1 MNTAK
6 CVFLRLPSPHHT
18 TTPMTEFETV
28 VALLKQSQLPQSA
41 RSAEQQLK
49 ELEDQADFP
58 IVMLH
63 VVAAQNLEESTRL
76 AAALFFKNFLKR
88 KWVNSDGQHLLQ
100 PSTVKTVKDEV
111 VGLMISLPERLQI
124 QLGESVSI
132 IADSDFPHNWEDLVS
147 SLVARL
153 SPTDMVT
160 NNGILTVAHSIF
172 KKWRPLFS
180 SDDLNREILLVLN
193 QFTEPYK
200 QLCEEVDRQIE
211 ANSNNKAQ
219 LDILF
224 RVQFNIFKIFFDLN
238 CQDIP
243 AFFEDNLDYFMN
255 LLKKYLCYTNPLL
268 EDPDEDDEA
277 GILEKVKASICDAIQ
292 LYSLRY
298 EEFFGTY
305 LNGFVET
312 VWNLLTNTSTQPKY
326 DILVSRALTFLT
338 SVAKVPRHTNMFSSP
353 EVLKQL
359 IEKIVVPNM
368 SLRESDEELFEDDPL
383 EYIRRDLEGSDS
395 DTRRRAATDFLRELN
410 DKAESS
416 VTKVALEYVE
426 QFLNLYKQDPASNW
440 KAKDTAIHLYS
451 SIAAKGAVTSSG
463 VTSIN
468 LTVDI
473 LSFFSENIAPDLMN
487 DSANPILKVD
497 AIKYIYTFRNQ
508 LSRDHLIQVFP
519 VLMNHLLSTNYVVC
533 TYSAVTVER
542 LLAKNVF
549 DKTEV
554 AEIAQ
559 QLLPKLFELIAAG
572 GTPEKISENEY
583 LMKCIMR
590 ILLVAG
596 SDVATGDAGK
606 QLLQQL
612 IGILQEICKNP
623 SNPRFNHYTFESI
636 GVLLKYTVPVV
647 GFAAVQDIVSP
658 TFLTILEQD
667 IAEFSPYVF
676 QLLAL
681 ILELSPSIDS
691 LPPAFQQLARTLVVA
706 QLWESRGNVPALA
719 RLLKAIISKNGSIYE
734 ENLLALLGV
743 FQKLISSRVN
753 DEFGFDLLQAIMLH
767 ISPQVLQPHLK
778 DIAVILLMRLQGS
791 RTEKFVNRFAYF
803 VVFLAATA
811 PTPSFPITFI
821 DQAEKGVFGTIW
833 GQFLVNAVPNVQ
845 GPLQRKT
852 AAIGCT
858 KLLTGTPEF
867 LGGEYS
873 SLWPTTLE
881 KLVQLLNSE
890 ISKSTEEVSP
900 EVDLDSLSFG
910 SSFNKLSTCTPKPTD
925 PLPDIRD
932 AKQFFVQQLQAA
944 NNQTNGQVNQL
955 IGNSSEAVKTALR
968 DFGYA

>member
-1 MNTAK
+1 
-6 CVFLRLPSPHHT
+6 
-18 TTPMTEFETV
+18 MTDFDTV
-28 VALLKQSQLPQSA
+28 VSLLKQSQLPQSA
-41 RSAEQQLK
+41 RTAEQQLK
-49 ELEDQADFP
+49 ELEDQPDFS
-58 IVMLH
+58 IVLLH

-88 KWVNSDGQHLLQ
+88 KWVNSDGQHLL
-100 PSTVKTVKDEV
+100 PAETVKTVKDEV
-111 VGLMISLPERLQI
+111 IGLMIALPERLQV

-132 IADSDFPHNWEDLVS
+132 IADSDFPDRWQDLVS
-147 SLVARL
+147 SLVSRL
-153 SPTDMVT
+153 SPQDMVT

-172 KKWRPLFS
+172 KKWRPLFR
-180 SDDLNREILLVLN
+180 SDELFTEIQLVLT

-200 QLCEEVDRQIE
+200 QLCEEVDRQID
-211 ANSNNKAQ
+211 ASANNKAQ
-219 LDILF
+219 LEILF
-224 RVQFNIFKIFFDLN
+224 RVLFNINKIFFDLN

-243 AFFEDNLDYFMN
+243 AFFEDNMDFFMGM
-255 LLKKYLCYTNPLL
+255 LKKYLCYTNPLL
-268 EDPDEDDEA
+268 EDADEEDEA
-277 GILEKVKASICDAIQ
+277 GILEKVKASICEAIQ

-298 EEFFGTY
+298 EEFFGNY

-312 VWNLLTNTSTQPKY
+312 AWNLLTSTGTQPKF

-338 SVAKVPRHTNMFSSP
+338 SVAKVPRHTSMFSSA

-416 VTKVALEYVE
+416 VTKVALEYVD
-426 QFLNLYKQDPASNW
+426 QFLSVYKQDRASNW

-473 LSFFSENIAPDLMN
+473 LSFFSENIAPDLMDDN
-487 DSANPILKVD
+487 ANPILKVD

-508 LSRDHLIQVFP
+508 LSREHLVQVFP
-519 VLMNHLLSTNYVVC
+519 VLMNHLLSPNYVVC

-549 DKTEV
+549 DKAEV
-554 AEIAQ
+554 SQIAA

-572 GTPEKISENEY
+572 GTPEKIAENEY

-596 SDVATGDAGK
+596 SNVAAGDSGK
-606 QLLQQL
+606 QLLEQL
-612 IGILQEICKNP
+612 VKILQEICKNP
-623 SNPRFNHYTFESI
+623 SNPRFNHFTFESI
-636 GVLLKYTVPVV
+636 AVLLKYTVPVV

-667 IAEFSPYVF
+667 ISEFSPYVF

-691 LPPAFQQLARTLVVA
+691 LPPAFQHLARTLLVA

-719 RLLKAIISKNGSIYE
+719 RLLKAIIAKNAAIYE
-734 ENLLALLGV
+734 DKLPALLGV

-753 DEFGFDLLQAIMLH
+753 DDYGFDVLQAIMIH
-767 ISPQVLQPHLK
+767 VSPQALQPHLK
-778 DIAVILLMRLQGS
+778 DIAVVLLMRLQGS
-791 RTEKFVNRFAYF
+791 RTDKFVTRFAYF
-803 VVFLAATA
+803 VVYLAASA
-811 PTPSFPITFI
+811 PSPSFPIEFI
-821 DQAEKGVFGTIW
+821 DHAEKGVFGTIW
-833 GQFLVNAVPNVQ
+833 SQFLVKSIPSIQ
-845 GPLQRKT
+845 GVLQRKT

-858 KLLTGTPEF
+858 KMLTGAPEF
-867 LGGEYS
+867 VGGAYS
-873 SLWPTTLE
+873 SLWPVTLE
-881 KLVQLLNSE
+881 KLVDLLKSE
-890 ISKSTEEVSP
+890 ISATTEEVTP

-910 SSFNKLSTCTPKPTD
+910 SSFNKLVTCTPKATD
-925 PLPDIRD
+925 PLPEIGD

-944 NNQTNGQVNQL
+944 NSQTNGQVNQL
-955 IGNSSEAVKTALR
+955 IGNSSDAVKTVLR